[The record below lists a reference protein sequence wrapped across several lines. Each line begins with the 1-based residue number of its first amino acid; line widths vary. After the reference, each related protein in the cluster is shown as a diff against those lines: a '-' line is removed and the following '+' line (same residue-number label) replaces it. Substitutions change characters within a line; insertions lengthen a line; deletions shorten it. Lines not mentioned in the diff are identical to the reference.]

1 MIGWFA
7 RNGVAANLLMAL
19 IIGMGFYS
27 VATLIPLEVFPR
39 FELNRIQ
46 IKVPF
51 RGATPL
57 ESEQGVVVR
66 IEEAIHDLEGIKEIR
81 SQAAEGVGSISVDV
95 EKGYDSRALLDD
107 IKNRVDAIS
116 TFPLETDR
124 PIISLAQYR
133 REVISVAISGD
144 LPERELRH
152 LGERVRDDIR
162 NLPGISQVELGA
174 VRPYEVSIE
183 VSENTL
189 EQYELTFDAIAAA
202 INNSSLDLS
211 AGTIR
216 TRGGEILVRTKGQ
229 AYVKEDFED
238 IVVVSR
244 DDGTRLTLAD
254 IAEIKDGFEENLVQ
268 ASFNNQPSVMIEV
281 YRVGDQDAI
290 ELAKTVKRYITL
302 AQAGMP
308 PGVTLSYWR
317 DRSRIVKARL
327 NTLTRSAL
335 QGGILIFILLALF
348 LRFSVAI
355 WVCVGIPVSFLGALA
370 LMPVL
375 GVTIN
380 IISLF
385 AFILVLGIVVDD
397 AIVTGENIY
406 SHLQK
411 TGDSVRA
418 AIEGTHEV
426 SIPVT
431 FGVLTTV
438 AAFLPL
444 AFVEGYRGQIFAQ
457 IPLIVIPVLLFSLVE
472 SKLILPSHLSHLQ
485 VYNDKDKHHNAVVRL
500 QRRIANGLENSILK
514 YYRPA
519 LSTSLRNRYLT
530 LSVFIGIF
538 IILFALVMSGR
549 VGFVYFPRVQSETA
563 RASLTMA
570 VGTPFDITTTHIERM
585 ARAAE
590 QLRDKYIDPGT
601 NRSVIKDILATSGYR
616 GIGGVASSQIGS
628 SNRSN
633 IGQVTFEIL
642 SPENRTLPVTS
653 SELVRE
659 WRKMIGNIP
668 GAEALTFRA
677 EIGRGGDPI
686 DIQLS
691 GADFDRLTE
700 FADLIK
706 ARLQEYPGVFD
717 ISDSFDEGK
726 EEIQL
731 SIKPEAELLGLT
743 MSDLARQVR
752 QAFFGEEAQRIQR
765 GREDVRIMVRY
776 PEQDRQS
783 VDNLESMRIRTD
795 AGVAVP
801 FADVAQADIGRGYST
816 INRIDRH
823 RTVNVMADV
832 NKESADIEAIKRD
845 IVEFLGQTKLRFPDI
860 YFSLEGEAKEQRE
873 SFGSLFYGLIFVSF
887 IIYALLAIPFRS
899 YVQPLIVMSVIPFGI
914 IGAVIGHMMLGMKLS
929 IMSLMGM
936 LALMGVVVNDSLV
949 LVDYINRRRREG
961 MALTDAVRIAGVARF
976 RPVLLTSLTTFV
988 GLMPLILEKSTQAQ
1002 FLIPMAVSLG
1012 FGILFATFITLLLIP
1027 VNYMILEDMATLIRG
1042 KTPELADSAG
1052 KAEG

>member
-1 MIGWFA
+1 MIGWFV

-19 IIGMGFYS
+19 IIGMGFYA
-27 VATLIPLEVFPR
+27 VTTLIPLEVFPQ

-46 IKVPF
+46 INVPF
-51 RGATPL
+51 RGATPV
-57 ESEQGVVVR
+57 ESEQGVVVKV
-66 IEEAIHDLEGIKEIR
+66 EEVIHDLEGIKEMR
-81 SQAAEGVGSISVDV
+81 SQAAEGVGSISIDV
-95 EKGYDSRALLDD
+95 EKGYDPRALLDD

-116 TFPLETDR
+116 TFPQETER

-144 LPERELRH
+144 LPERELRQ

-183 VSENTL
+183 VSETTL
-189 EQYELTFDAIAAA
+189 DQYGLSFDAIATA

-244 DDGTRLTLAD
+244 NDGTRLTLAD
-254 IAEIKDGFEENLVQ
+254 IAEIKDGFEENPVQ

-290 ELAKTVKRYITL
+290 ELAKTVKGYIAL

-308 PGVTLSYWR
+308 PGVTLNYWR

-335 QGGILIFILLALF
+335 QGGILIFLLLALF
-348 LRFSVAI
+348 LRFSVAV

-375 GVTIN
+375 GVSIN

-426 SIPVT
+426 AIPVT

-444 AFVEGYRGQIFAQ
+444 AFVEGHRGQIFAQ

-472 SKLILPSHLSHLQ
+472 SKLILPSHLSHLH
-485 VYNDKDKHHNAVVRL
+485 VYGDQDKRHNALVRL
-500 QRRIANGLENSILK
+500 QRRIARGLENYILK
-514 YYRPA
+514 YYRPV
-519 LSTSLRNRYLT
+519 LSVSLRNRYLT

-538 IILFALVMSGR
+538 ILLFSLVMSGR
-549 VGFVYFPRVQSETA
+549 VGFVFFPRVQSETA

-570 VGTPFDITTTHIERM
+570 VGTPFEVTTAQIQRI
-585 ARAAE
+585 ALAAE
-590 QLRDKYIDPGT
+590 QLRDQYIDPET

-616 GIGGVASSQIGS
+616 GIGGVASSRIGS

-633 IGQVTFEIL
+633 IGQVTFEII
-642 SPENRTLPVTS
+642 SPEHRTLPVTS

-668 GAEALTFRA
+668 GAEELTFRA

-700 FADLIK
+700 FADLVK
-706 ARLQEYPGVFD
+706 ARLQEYPDVFD

-731 SIKPEAELLGLT
+731 AIKPEAELLGLT

-752 QAFFGEEAQRIQR
+752 QAFFGEEVQRIQR
-765 GREDVRIMVRY
+765 GREDVRVMVRY
-776 PEQDRQS
+776 PEQDRHS

-801 FADVAQADIGRGYST
+801 FADVARVELSRGYAT
-816 INRIDRH
+816 INRINRH
-823 RTVNVMADV
+823 RTVNVTADV
-832 NKESADIEAIKRD
+832 NKESVDIEAIKRD
-845 IVEFLGQTKLRFPDI
+845 LLDFLAQTKLRYADI
-860 YFSLEGEAKEQRE
+860 HFSLEGEAKEQRE
-873 SFGSLFYGLIFVSF
+873 SFSSLSYGLLFVLF

-899 YVQPLIVMSVIPFGI
+899 YVQPLIVMSVIPFGM
-914 IGAVIGHMMLGMKLS
+914 IGAVLGHMMLGMNLS

-949 LVDYINRRRREG
+949 LVDYVNRRRREG
-961 MALTDAVRIAGVARF
+961 ITLIDAVRTAGVARF

-988 GLMPLILEKSTQAQ
+988 GLTPLILEKSTQAQ

-1027 VNYMILEDMATLIRG
+1027 VNYMILEDIAALVRG
-1042 KTPELADSAG
+1042 ETPGLADSSS